1 MQGALPVTLENLL
14 SGNESVAQSL
24 GQLKPSESVM
34 NGDPQLVDMLQFGKF
49 YNAYFACG
57 MASLILLI
65 GINAYIWMKHYQR
78 QNPLGIMFN
87 LVLVQILL
95 TCRVFMVGLFFQIW

>member
-1 MQGALPVTLENLL
+1 MENLL

-24 GQLKPSESVM
+24 GQLKPSDSVM
-34 NGDPQLVDMLQFGKF
+34 NGDPQLVDMLGFGKY
-49 YNAYFACG
+49 YNSYFACG
-57 MASLILLI
+57 MASLIVLI
-65 GINAYIWMKHYQR
+65 GLSAYISMKNYQR

-95 TCRVFMVGLFFQIW
+95 TIRVFMVGLFFQIW